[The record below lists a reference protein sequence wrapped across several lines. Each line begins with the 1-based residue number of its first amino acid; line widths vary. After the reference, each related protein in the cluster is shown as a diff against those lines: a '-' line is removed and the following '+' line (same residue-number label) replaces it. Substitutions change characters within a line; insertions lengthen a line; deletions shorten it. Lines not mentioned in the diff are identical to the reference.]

1 MFNTEQALTY
11 DKRKFKEIYRD
22 SINVVRGIKLLV
34 TEVQN
39 FLSNVKKKKSHLGN
53 YIQSRI

>member
-11 DKRKFKEIYRD
+11 DKRQFKETYRD

-39 FLSNVKKKKSHLGN
+39 F
-53 YIQSRI
+53 

>member
-39 FLSNVKKKKSHLGN
+39 FLSNVKKKKPPWKLHTE
-53 YIQSRI
+53 